1 MMSKEQ
7 HVDGLVQTKNN
18 KNSINNNKISES
30 YKKLTQSEKLK
41 RINGAVDLIQHL
53 KAIKNDENQ
62 VCRGEFKIFLNYSIL
77 LNQNYYRV

>member
-18 KNSINNNKISES
+18 KNSTNNNKISES

-53 KAIKNDENQ
+53 KAIKYDENQ
-62 VCRGEFKIFLNYSIL
+62 VCLGELRIFLNCVIL
-77 LNQNYYRV
+77 LYQNYYRI